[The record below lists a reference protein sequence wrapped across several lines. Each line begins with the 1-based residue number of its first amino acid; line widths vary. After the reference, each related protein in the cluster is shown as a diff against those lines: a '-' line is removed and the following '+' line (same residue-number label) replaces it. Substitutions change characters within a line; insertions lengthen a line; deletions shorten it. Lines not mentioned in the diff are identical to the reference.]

1 MSVLTIVCLYVS
13 AAILTQA
20 EGKRVVMLPGIT
32 KSYFIQHANI
42 GQALIDL
49 GHEVWIFMPEYLSN
63 SSLIKHKDIKISTFG
78 ETLGDME
85 EQIMKNSKLVKDFWD
100 EKDSPLASFLSAA
113 REFRLLINKVLDE
126 KSFIDNI
133 RNIKPDLLVVDGFM
147 FNRNLFVIPYKLDV
161 PFAVVGFVHDPIVHR
176 VPFSPAEEPTVPDRV
191 TNKMTF
197 YQRLTSTLR
206 TILEFSYDIFTDSDI
221 VTRIAPEKPYTTIGD
236 IILKA
241 EIFIT
246 ELDHILDYPRP
257 MLPNTK
263 LIGGSSLSEPKP
275 LIGEFKQF
283 VDETTNGIVVVSFG
297 SNDIPFPEHIL
308 TKMSSAFEQLDFDVI
323 WRVNMTSPVPT
334 KIMTSHWIPQNDLLG
349 HPKTKVFVSHCGKNG
364 QYEALYHAV
373 PILCLPIFGDQ
384 FYNSKRIQVKG
395 YGLQKDSRHI
405 SKEELIVA
413 LKELVYDSKY
423 KTNIEKASKL
433 FKELYKVPSKE
444 AAYWIDH
451 VMKYGGDYMRSSGQE
466 MPLYQFLLLDVIA
479 FITALLFAVII
490 ILLIISRFSYK
501 WLCNYINYKPKLE

>member
-1 MSVLTIVCLYVS
+1 MFVSAVVSLYMSVVV
-13 AAILTQA
+13 LTQA

-85 EQIMKNSKLVKDFWD
+85 EEIFKNSKLVDNFWNNKDA
-100 EKDSPLASFLSAA
+100 PLATFVSAA
-113 REFRLLINKVLDE
+113 REFRKLINKILDE
-126 KSFIDNI
+126 KSFIDKI
-133 RNIKPDLLVVDGFM
+133 RNINPDLLVVDGFM

-206 TILEFSYDIFTDSDI
+206 TILEFSYDVFSDSDI

-263 LIGGSSLSEPKP
+263 LIGGSSVSEPKP

-283 VDETTNGIVVVSFG
+283 VEKSTNGIVVVSFG
-297 SNDIPFPEHIL
+297 SNEIPFPQNIL
-308 TKMSSAFEQLDFDVI
+308 AKLSSAFELLDLNVI
-323 WRVNMTSPVPT
+323 WRVNMTSTVPT

-349 HPKTKVFVSHCGKNG
+349 HPKIKVFVTHCGKNS

-373 PILCLPIFGDQ
+373 PMFCLPLCSDQ
-384 FYNSKRIQVKG
+384 FYNAERIVIKG
-395 YGLQKDSRHI
+395 YGLAADIRKI
-405 SKEELIVA
+405 SADRIA
-413 LKELVYDSKY
+413 NTIKELDNDKKY
-423 KTNIEKASKL
+423 KRNIEKASKL

-479 FITALLFAVII
+479 FITAVLSGVVFSFILIVRFLF
-490 ILLIISRFSYK
+490 R
-501 WLCNYINYKPKLE
+501 WMPQYIRSKAKKE

>member
-1 MSVLTIVCLYVS
+1 MNCFAIVCLYMS
-13 AAILTQA
+13 AVVLTQA

-63 SSLIKHKDIKISTFG
+63 SSLIKYKDIKISTFG

-85 EQIMKNSKLVKDFWD
+85 KQMYTKLANNLWEGKQ
-100 EKDSPLASFLSAA
+100 PSFRQHLDAA
-113 REFRLLINKVLDE
+113 KAFRYNINRILDE
-126 KSFIDNI
+126 KSLIDNI
-133 RNIKPDLLVVDGFM
+133 IKIKPDFLVIDGFM
-147 FNRNLFVIPYKLDV
+147 FNRNLFVIPYKLNV
-161 PFAVVGFVHDPIVHR
+161 PFAIVGFVHDLTMHR
-176 VPFSPAEEPTVPDRV
+176 VPFSPAVEPQVLNGL
-191 TNKMTF
+191 TNKMNF
-197 YQRLTSTLR
+197 YERLTSTLL
-206 TILEFSYDIFTDSDI
+206 TILELSYDVFSDSDI
-221 VTRIAPEKPYTTIGD
+221 VTRIAPEKLYTTISE

-263 LIGGSSLSEPKP
+263 LIGGSSVSEPKP

-283 VDETTNGIVVVSFG
+283 VEKSTNGIVVVSFG
-297 SNDIPFPEHIL
+297 TNDFSIPEEIL
-308 TKMSSAFEQLDFDVI
+308 TKLSSAFQQLNLDVI
-323 WRVNMTSPVPT
+323 WRVKKASNISTN
-334 KIMTSHWIPQNDLLG
+334 ILTSHWIPQNDLLG

-395 YGLQKDSRHI
+395 YGLKKDIKNI
-405 SKEELIVA
+405 STQEIISA
-413 LKELVYDSKY
+413 IKELVYDSKY
-423 KTNIEKASKL
+423 KRNIEKASKL

-479 FITALLFAVII
+479 FIAAVLSAIIFVFIFTA
-490 ILLIISRFSYK
+490 RFFCICLSNHIK
-501 WLCNYINYKPKLE
+501 RKSKME